1 MYRLYLLDWDASH
14 ATQLMRRRR
23 AHDALAPEHSE
34 LLLDVADSGAV
45 VTRHWETR
53 VSGWVRASVKALGC
67 VLVSEGQDGAQTRV
81 CVTKMRAMRQ
91 VRHQ

>member
-53 VSGWVRASVKALGC
+53 VSGWVRASVKALRC
-67 VLVSEGQDGAQTRV
+67 VLVSDKAAHKRACGTK
-81 CVTKMRAMRQ
+81 KMRAMRQ